1 MIAPTPSSRQQA
13 EAARAQ
19 VAQVNR
25 RIRSHG
31 VATIADVLGRKPKS
45 HRVTEHP
52 KKTVANPGGGA

>member
-19 VAQVNR
+19 VAKVNR

-31 VATIADVLGRKPKS
+31 VATMADVLGQS
-45 HRVTEHP
+45 P
-52 KKTVANPGGGA
+52 KKNLRPSASSAVKTSGGGQ